1 MKNDTS
7 LFDKI
12 VKITRKESSDEETRE
27 LLEEINKY
35 RKKVP
40 PFEAT
45 IFRWQKKEM
54 YVQAI
59 CTHLL
64 FSYSFCP
71 KTTIFLATTFN
82 LTTFIAVKFSIS
94 LIIFFLNSIK
104 PSVTL

>member
-1 MKNDTS
+1 MKKNES
-7 LFDKI
+7 LLEQI
-12 VKITRKESSDEETRE
+12 VKATRRKPSEEETHK
-27 LLEEINKY
+27 LLEELNQY
-35 RKKVP
+35 RKKLP

-54 YVQAI
+54 YMQAI